1 MQRGREIGLDRDHH
15 RRHCSGR
22 GCGRLCKTTA
32 VLKERL
38 DALRKDVEVLSR
50 RVDKHNGVQE
60 RVLLAECKI
69 EELEKELKK

>member
-1 MQRGREIGLDRDHH
+1 MQ
-15 RRHCSGR
+15 S
-22 GCGRLCKTTA
+22 KTTA

-69 EELEKELKK
+69 EELEKELMKK